1 MPEQRGAFAPS
12 TKQPNLPSRKKRW
25 AEPWDLELELVDW
38 DLVNWLMKYHGLTA
52 EEALK
57 DAKLWA

>member
-1 MPEQRGAFAPS
+1 MSEQRGASTLS
-12 TKQPNLPSRKKRW
+12 TKQSNPPSRKKRW
-25 AEPWDLELELVDW
+25 AEPWDLELVDW
-38 DLVNWLMKYHGLTA
+38 HQVNWLMKHHGLTE